1 MRSTVRAS
9 AEVMYSEPPEDSMQR
24 TVFAIALFALLTI
37 GCGGTGRFIQKGI
50 DQYERDN
57 YRGAL
62 HEWDDLSG
70 SEGSMNDKGLVR
82 YLVYRGLT
90 HYHLG
95 QRSYAI
101 VFLKRGNEAYARGNA
116 LWLNPHTVQEM
127 NAALADLQKNPRSA
141 APAASATPAEATP
154 PAAPSAAPAAAS
166 TGEALVPGK
175 KTGSAPASKPPAS
188 PAAPAAPAK
197 TSSPPTR
204 TAPAV
209 QSTSP
214 K

>member
-1 MRSTVRAS
+1 
-9 AEVMYSEPPEDSMQR
+9 MQR
-24 TVFAIALFALLTI
+24 TVFAIALFALLAI

-101 VFLKRGNEAYARGNA
+101 VFLQRGHAAYERGNA

-127 NAALADLQKNPRSA
+127 NAALADLQKNPRGP
-141 APAASATPAEATP
+141 APAASAVAFLASVLTTPITRAPMPLATWIV
-154 PAAPSAAPAAAS
+154 A
-166 TGEALVPGK
+166 VP
-175 KTGSAPASKPPAS
+175 
-188 PAAPAAPAK
+188 
-197 TSSPPTR
+197 SPPEAPCTR
-204 TAPAV
+204 TDSPGCRCPRSCSANSAV
-209 QSTSP
+209 R
-214 K
+214 

>member
-1 MRSTVRAS
+1 
-9 AEVMYSEPPEDSMQR
+9 MQR
-24 TVFAIALFALLTI
+24 TVFVIALCALLAI
-37 GCGGTGRFIQKGI
+37 GCGGAGRFIQKGI

-70 SEGSMNDKGLVR
+70 SEGSMNEKGLVR

-90 HYHLG
+90 HYHLD

-101 VFLKRGNEAYARGNA
+101 VFLRRGHEAYARGNA
-116 LWLNPHTVQEM
+116 MWLKPSTVQEM
-127 NAALADLQKNPRSA
+127 NAALADLQKNPRGPAAAASA
-141 APAASATPAEATP
+141 APTDPAPPTTPAPTP
-154 PAAPSAAPAAAS
+154 SGTPSAAPAAAS
-166 TGEALVPGK
+166 TGEALVPVK
-175 KTGSAPASKPPAS
+175 KAGAAPTPK

-197 TSSPPTR
+197 TASPPTR
-204 TAPAV
+204 TAPAA

>member
-1 MRSTVRAS
+1 
-9 AEVMYSEPPEDSMQR
+9 MQR
-24 TVFAIALFALLTI
+24 TVFAIALFALLAI
-37 GCGGTGRFIQKGI
+37 GCGGTSRFIQKGI

-101 VFLKRGNEAYARGNA
+101 VFLKRGNEAYQRGNA
-116 LWLNPHTVQEM
+116 LWLNPHTVHEM
-127 NAALADLQKNPRSA
+127 NDALADLQKNPRG
-141 APAASATPAEATP
+141 PVPEA
-154 PAAPSAAPAAAS
+154 SAAPAAAAAPVAPAPAPSSAPSAVPATAS
-166 TGEALVPGK
+166 TGEALAPGK
-175 KTGSAPASKPPAS
+175 KTGSAPAPKPPAS
-188 PAAPAAPAK
+188 PAAPSAPAK